1 MKSIG
6 KGLSAKAVL
15 VKLQR
20 YIEHKVKRR
29 GFGGRDGVK
38 GPDQEESC
46 SHAERA
52 AAKILIV
59 EDNPELAWLLAE
71 RLKAE
76 GYETRTAESGAAG
89 IKAALAFLPD
99 LMLLDYNLGDMTGH
113 DVAVALRNT
122 HKTARIPFL
131 VLSAHGADPMLA
143 RGFAKLPNC
152 RGSMSKVLST
162 RDVVKAVNHAFY
174 TAPKPAPHAHH

>member
-1 MKSIG
+1 MKAHV
-6 KGLSAKAVL
+6 KGLSAKSVL
-15 VKLQR
+15 GKLRR
-20 YIEHKVKRR
+20 YIERAAKRR
-29 GFGGRDGVK
+29 GIGGHDGRQDHDQK
-38 GPDQEESC
+38 ESGP
-46 SHAERA
+46 HAQRA

-59 EDNPELAWLLAE
+59 EDNPELAWLLGE

-89 IKAALAFLPD
+89 IKAALTFLPD

-122 HKTARIPFL
+122 SKTARIPFL

-162 RDVVKAVNHAFY
+162 KEVVKAVHRAL
-174 TAPKPAPHAHH
+174 PHGGKG

>member
-1 MKSIG
+1 MLG
-6 KGLSAKAVL
+6 KLR
-15 VKLQR
+15 R
-20 YIEHKVKRR
+20 YIERAAKRR
-29 GFGGRDGVK
+29 GLGGQAGVEAPDK
-38 GPDQEESC
+38 KESGP
-46 SHAERA
+46 HAERA

-59 EDNPELAWLLAE
+59 EDNPELSWLLGE

-89 IKAALAFLPD
+89 IKAALNFLPD

-122 HKTARIPFL
+122 LKTAGVPFL

-152 RGSMSKVLST
+152 RGAMSKVLST
-162 RDVVKAVNHAFY
+162 REVVKAVEQALRPG
-174 TAPKPAPHAHH
+174 TKAAAHPRH

>member
-1 MKSIG
+1 MKAHV
-6 KGLSAKAVL
+6 KGLSANAVL
-15 VKLQR
+15 AKLRR
-20 YIEHKVKRR
+20 YIERAAKRR
-29 GFGGRDGVK
+29 GIGGHDGRQDHDQK
-38 GPDQEESC
+38 ESGP
-46 SHAERA
+46 HAQRA

-59 EDNPELAWLLAE
+59 EDNPELAWLLGE

-76 GYETRTAESGAAG
+76 GYETRTSESGAAG

-162 RDVVKAVNHAFY
+162 KEVVKAVHRAL
-174 TAPKPAPHAHH
+174 PHGGKAG

>member
-1 MKSIG
+1 MLG
-6 KGLSAKAVL
+6 KLR
-15 VKLQR
+15 R
-20 YIEHKVKRR
+20 YIERAAKRR
-29 GFGGRDGVK
+29 GFGGHDGTK
-38 GPDQEESC
+38 DHDQKENG
-46 SHAERA
+46 SHAERG

-59 EDNPELAWLLAE
+59 EDNPELAWLLGE

-89 IKAALAFLPD
+89 IKAALTFLPD

-113 DVAVALRNT
+113 DVAVAVRNT

-152 RGSMSKVLST
+152 KGAISKVLST
-162 RDVVKAVNHAFY
+162 REVVKAVHRALHHGG
-174 TAPKPAPHAHH
+174 KGPAHPHH